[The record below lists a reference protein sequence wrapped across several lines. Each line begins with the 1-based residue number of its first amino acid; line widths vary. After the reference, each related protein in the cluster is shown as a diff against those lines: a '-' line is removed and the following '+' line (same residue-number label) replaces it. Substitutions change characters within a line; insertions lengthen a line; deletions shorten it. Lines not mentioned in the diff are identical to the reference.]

1 MASRDRLTRR
11 DALLITGLVLVT
23 VVLYARVATF
33 DFISYDDPDY
43 VTNNPH
49 VKSGLNAESVHWA
62 LTSTDYF
69 NWFPLTWLSLELDA
83 QVYGLWPGGYH
94 LTNLAL
100 HVANSVLLFWL
111 LRTTTGSASASAA
124 TAALFAIHPLHV
136 ESVAWVTERKDV
148 LSTLFWLLT
157 LAAYVGYVRKPS
169 WRRYC
174 LALLAFAV
182 GLTAKQMLVTLP
194 CVMLLTDFWPL
205 GRWQGSPPQVTSEL
219 PRLTAG
225 RLIME
230 KVPFFGA
237 SLALS
242 LTTMHVQREGGA
254 VVPFDVI
261 PLSAR
266 IVNVPAAYVG
276 YLVKTAWPL
285 NLAVFYPHLGTSHS
299 VAVAACMAAF
309 LIGISVWAV
318 AVRDRLPFV
327 IVGWLWFLGTTVPVL
342 GLVQVGSQG
351 IADRYT
357 YVPSIGLF
365 IALVWGLAAA
375 ANMGLVSRQM
385 LGALA
390 MVALTSFA
398 ACTWVQVGYWQNDLL
413 LWQHAVD
420 VTGWTPPA
428 ADCLGEA
435 LVRRGRSEEAVPV
448 LRRLTAMWPEHPPG
462 HANLGI
468 ALLET
473 GQLDEAK
480 AELVEAIRLKPSLLP
495 AHVNLAKLLDIQGD
509 LNGAESELRAA
520 LKIDPSSQVARRG
533 LDQVLERLGSPQVT
547 RARQPSD

>member
-1 MASRDRLTRR
+1 MA
-11 DALLITGLVLVT
+11 GLVLVT

-33 DFISYDDPDY
+33 EFISYDDPDY

-49 VKSGLNAESVHWA
+49 VKSGFNAESIHWA

-83 QVYGLWPGGYH
+83 QLYGLRPGPFH

-100 HVANSVLLFWL
+100 HVGNSVLLFWL
-111 LRTTTGSASASAA
+111 LRTTTGSALASAA

-157 LAAYVGYVRKPS
+157 LLTYVGYVRKPS
-169 WRRYC
+169 GRRYC
-174 LALLAFAV
+174 LALFTFAV

-194 CVMLLTDFWPL
+194 CVMLLMDFWPL
-205 GRWQGSPPQVTSEL
+205 GRWQGGPTQWQASAVIAKL
-219 PRLTAG
+219 PRLMAG
-225 RLIME
+225 RLILE
-230 KVPFFGA
+230 KVPFFA
-237 SLALS
+237 LSLALS

-266 IVNVPAAYVG
+266 IVNVPAAYVA

-285 NLAVFYPHLGTSHS
+285 NLAVFYPHLGGSHS
-299 VAVAACMAAF
+299 VAVAVCMAAL
-309 LIGISVWAV
+309 LIGMSVWTV
-318 AVRDRLPFV
+318 AVRNRLPFV
-327 IVGWLWFLGTTVPVL
+327 TVGWLWFLGTTVPVI
-342 GLVQVGSQG
+342 GLVQIGSQG

-365 IALVWGLAAA
+365 VGVVWGLDAA
-375 ANMGLVSRQM
+375 ANVGLVSRRM

-390 MVALTSFA
+390 VVALTSFA
-398 ACTWVQVGYWQNDLL
+398 ACTWVQVGYWQNDLV

-435 LVRRGRSEEAVPV
+435 LVRRGRNEEAVPI
-448 LRRLTAMWPEHPPG
+448 LRRLIVMWPEHPPG

-473 GQLDEAK
+473 GQLDEAR
-480 AELVEAIRLKPSLLP
+480 AELAEAIRLKPTLLP
-495 AHVNLAKLLDIQGD
+495 AHVNLAKLLDMQGD
-509 LNGAESELRAA
+509 LNGAERELREA
-520 LKIDPSSQVARRG
+520 LKIDPSSQIARRG
-533 LDQVLERLGSPQVT
+533 LDHVLDRLRV
-547 RARQPSD
+547 RQEAKTQQQSD